1 AGADNVR
8 DPFNPV
14 GRSAA
19 FETAGLLVVAGHLRP
34 AEAYHAGSCGA
45 RSVMGLPAAGP
56 VEGGSAERLAIRG
69 TSFDDV
75 MASASPDRYVIHA
88 GRLVAHSEMSR
99 RIATP
104 ASLHQLSAPIESRYS
119 A

>member
-14 GRSAA
+14 GRSDA
-19 FETAGLLVVAGHLRP
+19 FETAGLLVVAGHLTP
-34 AEAYHAGSCGA
+34 AEAYHAVSSGA
-45 RSVMGLPAAGP
+45 RSVMGLPAAGA
-56 VEGGSAERLAIRG
+56 GGAASAELLAIRG

-88 GRLVAHSEMSR
+88 GRLVAHSEMS
-99 RIATP
+99 
-104 ASLHQLSAPIESRYS
+104 
-119 A
+119 